1 MSLGELARAAPD
13 HLVPCGQAPSYPG
26 AHSDAVQPD
35 SARPPPN
42 VAAQRPLRDRR
53 DPLAG
58 RDLHGMGRRELQ
70 GDLAA
75 RVRGSNHQYLARWE
89 GLRVVAH
96 HETGLAGADHD
107 HVQDI
112 CHEDTDA

>member
-1 MSLGELARAAPD
+1 
-13 HLVPCGQAPSYPG
+13 
-26 AHSDAVQPD
+26 
-35 SARPPPN
+35 
-42 VAAQRPLRDRR
+42 
-53 DPLAG
+53 
-58 RDLHGMGRRELQ
+58 MGRRELQ